1 MWKTSDFDPRSAGK
15 MAVSWKHMWVL
26 RLDDK
31 TAHHPLLRDKK
42 KKIVNISKKKAE
54 RSPRES
60 RQHFTRWFTCSG
72 ASACLNKRALKSSAK
87 TREEEMAAIA
97 SVSLLCPS
105 ANMGSLTVARHKN
118 NLLRC
123 VLLLEGLAGRVNRPR
138 WALLADGYRPGG
150 PVALSGARF
159 RAVHVWDLV
168 DVASRS
174 LFVSFFLPSSA
185 N

>member
-1 MWKTSDFDPRSAGK
+1 MI
-15 MAVSWKHMWVL
+15 
-26 RLDDK
+26 RL
-31 TAHHPLLRDKK
+31 HIILCFEIKK

-150 PVALSGARF
+150 GPRWPYLGPGSVLCTSGI
-159 RAVHVWDLV
+159 W
-168 DVASRS
+168 
-174 LFVSFFLPSSA
+174 
-185 N
+185 

>member
-1 MWKTSDFDPRSAGK
+1 MS
-15 MAVSWKHMWVL
+15 
-26 RLDDK
+26 
-31 TAHHPLLRDKK
+31 
-42 KKIVNISKKKAE
+42 ISQKKAE

-123 VLLLEGLAGRVNRPR
+123 ALLLGGLAGRVNRPR

-150 PVALSGARF
+150 GWGGGSGLIWGPVPCCARLGFGRCRESLALC
-159 RAVHVWDLV
+159 LV
-168 DVASRS
+168 FF
-174 LFVSFFLPSSA
+174 FVLFFLPSSA